1 MKKIILL
8 AVTLFTTTAYF
19 TQQGS
24 TGIVDTEGRLTLET
38 NANYNHDSTSCATNI
53 DYMYSVVISNSTN
66 IDTIKVVGM
75 QGQILEQ
82 HINTPSTPNWY
93 VNLSQFNVNFWS
105 DDYIVNNFLDIS
117 DFTTPFVKVIC
128 GADTLYSQNTGMGI
142 VANITNGCSYGTI
155 SGQVYLDNNVDC
167 SFNTGDS
174 AINNFNV
181 KIQYGNQTRSGHTYN
196 GGVYNTL
203 VQESWISSYT
213 VSLPSIYQFLFPA
226 SSCTPTSY
234 TFATVPQTGIDF
246 SLQCDSL
253 DAEVNLHVNGAIRP
267 AIPFVMT
274 PSISNV
280 GCEAVSGQLK
290 LVIDNRATYSSG
302 NSVNPPDVVVG
313 DTLIWNY
320 TNLTNVSNGGYWNAL
335 IGNIEL
341 TPTLAVNIGDTLCY
355 EVITAVHVNDIDSV
369 NNHKTFC
376 YPVVNSYD
384 PNIKEVFPKGLGQE
398 GFISANT
405 SKLKYKIHFQNTGNA
420 PAINVH
426 IIDTLLGNVIPS
438 SLRVLESS
446 HTMIPEWKSANVID
460 FKFNQ
465 IMLLDSTTNEPLSHG
480 FVTFEIDMVQGLAP
494 ETEIK
499 NKAEIYFD
507 TNPPIITNYALNTI
521 ETISTSIGELAGVKP
536 SVNVYPNPMH
546 DFVVFD
552 FSQLKHSEKAELS
565 IFDIS
570 GKRILMRY
578 VDGEKSIKLTNT
590 ELVSGV
596 YIYHVTG
603 NKTNNKTVGK
613 LIVQ

>member
-1 MKKIILL
+1 
-8 AVTLFTTTAYF
+8 
-19 TQQGS
+19 
-24 TGIVDTEGRLTLET
+24 
-38 NANYNHDSTSCATNI
+38 
-53 DYMYSVVISNSTN
+53 
-66 IDTIKVVGM
+66 
-75 QGQILEQ
+75 
-82 HINTPSTPNWY
+82 
-93 VNLSQFNVNFWS
+93 
-105 DDYIVNNFLDIS
+105 
-117 DFTTPFVKVIC
+117 
-128 GADTLYSQNTGMGI
+128 
-142 VANITNGCSYGTI
+142 
-155 SGQVYLDNNVDC
+155 
-167 SFNTGDS
+167 
-174 AINNFNV
+174 
-181 KIQYGNQTRSGHTYN
+181 
-196 GGVYNTL
+196 
-203 VQESWISSYT
+203 
-213 VSLPSIYQFLFPA
+213 
-226 SSCTPTSY
+226 
-234 TFATVPQTGIDF
+234 
-246 SLQCDSL
+246 
-253 DAEVNLHVNGAIRP
+253 
-267 AIPFVMT
+267 
-274 PSISNV
+274 
-280 GCEAVSGQLK
+280 
-290 LVIDNRATYSSG
+290 
-302 NSVNPPDVVVG
+302 
-313 DTLIWNY
+313 
-320 TNLTNVSNGGYWNAL
+320 
-335 IGNIEL
+335 
-341 TPTLAVNIGDTLCY
+341 
-355 EVITAVHVNDIDSV
+355 
-369 NNHKTFC
+369 
-376 YPVVNSYD
+376 
-384 PNIKEVFPKGLGQE
+384 
-398 GFISANT
+398 
-405 SKLKYKIHFQNTGNA
+405 NTGNA

-536 SVNVYPNPMH
+536 SVNVYPNPMQ